1 MAVATEEECEVNSDS
16 CTKEEEAGKIVR
28 RNMYYAMGAG
38 VVPVPIFDLAAITGL
53 QMKMLYQLSKEYDV
67 TFPKDIVRTTLASLV
82 GGIGTIPL
90 ASAVAGSMI
99 KVLPGIGNIAS
110 VLTLPVTAGAITYAI
125 GKIFVMHFESGGTF
139 LTFNAKKMKSYFSEL
154 YEEGKEK
161 ASKTNTES
169 KNSNTT
175 EK

>member
-1 MAVATEEECEVNSDS
+1 MTVATEEECEVNSDS

-38 VVPVPIFDLAAITGL
+38 VVPIPIFDLAAITGL

-154 YEEGKEK
+154 YEEGKGE
-161 ASKTNTES
+161 ASKA
-169 KNSNTT
+169 NTT
-175 EK
+175 EN

>member
-1 MAVATEEECEVNSDS
+1 MTVATEEECEVNSDS

-161 ASKTNTES
+161 ASKANTES

>member
-1 MAVATEEECEVNSDS
+1 MTVATEEECEVNSDS

-38 VVPVPIFDLAAITGL
+38 VVPIPIFDLAAITGL

-67 TFPKDIVRTTLASLV
+67 TFPKDIARTTLASLV

-154 YEEGKEK
+154 YEEGKGE
-161 ASKTNTES
+161 ASKA
-169 KNSNTT
+169 NTT
-175 EK
+175 EN